1 MQNACVKN
9 KIMTFSNKFMSKSPL
24 RQEENPKTTDTLN
37 PKYYKPKFDKSQK
50 APSIE
55 QLKKDSEKYK
65 VKRDNFDEEFEKLEN
80 LRKNSEGKTVEYGS
94 PEYERL
100 YNEGSIT
107 GVTTDGKGNYRPIV
121 ALDEVDL
128 GTVSK
133 KRNPSKKLDYISD
146 GLTLAGMSPGYGA
159 LADAG
164 NLIFATGRTVG
175 NAIGDTYQGLKTGDF
190 DYGLTGRSAKD
201 IGWAAAGLIPITGQ
215 LSSSSKIGSR
225 LMKGAQRFQKS
236 KGLDIIN
243 KIHHSKLYYPTKTG
257 KVAYKNTKK
266 NLPKEETS

>member
-1 MQNACVKN
+1 
-9 KIMTFSNKFMSKSPL
+9 MTFSNKFMSKSPL

-257 KVAYKNTKK
+257 KVAYKNIEK